1 MLILAPSLLAA
12 DFARLA
18 EEVRAVERA
27 GADRLH
33 LDVMDGHFVPNL
45 SFGIPVVAAIRRV
58 TDLPLAVHLMI
69 ERPERHLAAF
79 ARAGADV
86 LTVHVEAVR
95 DAEEALRRIR
105 SLGLRAGLALNPD
118 TPVARLPAAALA
130 SADELL
136 VMTVEPGFSGQAFRA
151 DVLPKLQELHERWAD
166 ALTLV
171 VDGGIDAQSAPLCVA
186 AGARVLVAGSAIF
199 QHPSADY
206 GRALGEI
213 RRAARVAAET

>member
-86 LTVHVEAVR
+86 LTVHVEAVQ

-105 SLGLRAGLALNPD
+105 ALGLRAGLALNPD

-166 ALTLV
+166 ALKLV
-171 VDGGIDAQSAPLCVA
+171 VDGGIDVQSAPLCVA